1 VNGTAR
7 FKNLY
12 VTESVTF
19 ITPQTFSSVAFEG
32 ITIYN
37 NAVFPGTNS
46 AGAITTAY
54 TQKHIQGISQLY
66 NLEVTGTG
74 VTFSNT
80 ANINV
85 GSSFNSTYAGVSTFA
100 GRLNVSSS
108 TISALTGTAV
118 TYTSGNITTLT
129 GTYAY
134 QNVGIITALAGT
146 AVTYTTGNI
155 TTLSGS
161 NAYYNAGIVTTLS
174 GSSVTYTSATITNLN
189 NIGIST
195 VSTSGIDFKGTSG
208 FTKLIASSTA
218 SGTLALPAATDT
230 LVGKNTSDTLTNKTI
245 AAGSNTI
252 TGLTNTNL
260 SGSAAISNANLANS
274 TISGIALG
282 SNLGDLTLNTH
293 LSYTSGSTYNGSTAR
308 EINVDAKSTWTLGDN
323 SASIVSR
330 DVNGDFAARDIT
342 SRTLTSNIVTGTA
355 PFVVS
360 STTQVSNLNVS
371 YLQGYQTASA
381 NTANSIVLRDGSGNF
396 SAGTISATNLNG
408 TLQYSVSTGT
418 YLSGS
423 FNNSASATI
432 TINATSA
439 NTASTVVARDASG
452 NFSAGTITAT
462 LTGTASALV
471 TGNNYQV
478 NSFGVGTAAS
488 GTAGEIRATNDITAF
503 YSDLRLKE
511 NISPIANAL
520 NKVCSLRGVTYNAND
535 VAASFGYTREEQ
547 VGVIA
552 QEVEKVLP
560 QVVKAAPFDIDVDDD
575 GNEYSRSGENYKTVK
590 YEKIVP
596 LLIEAIKELSE
607 KVRRLEN
614 DPSK

>member
-1 VNGTAR
+1 M
-7 FKNLY
+7 
-12 VTESVTF
+12 
-19 ITPQTFSSVAFEG
+19 
-32 ITIYN
+32 
-37 NAVFPGTNS
+37 
-46 AGAITTAY
+46 
-54 TQKHIQGISQLY
+54 
-66 NLEVTGTG
+66 
-74 VTFSNT
+74 
-80 ANINV
+80 
-85 GSSFNSTYAGVSTFA
+85 
-100 GRLNVSSS
+100 
-108 TISALTGTAV
+108 
-118 TYTSGNITTLT
+118 
-129 GTYAY
+129 
-134 QNVGIITALAGT
+134 
-146 AVTYTTGNI
+146 
-155 TTLSGS
+155 
-161 NAYYNAGIVTTLS
+161 
-174 GSSVTYTSATITNLN
+174 
-189 NIGIST
+189 
-195 VSTSGIDFKGTSG
+195 
-208 FTKLIASSTA
+208 
-218 SGTLALPAATDT
+218 
-230 LVGKNTSDTLTNKTI
+230 
-245 AAGSNTI
+245 
-252 TGLTNTNL
+252 
-260 SGSAAISNANLANS
+260 
-274 TISGIALG
+274 
-282 SNLGDLTLNTH
+282 
-293 LSYTSGSTYNGSTAR
+293 
-308 EINVDAKSTWTLGDN
+308 
-323 SASIVSR
+323 
-330 DVNGDFAARDIT
+330 
-342 SRTLTSNIVTGTA
+342 
-355 PFVVS
+355 
-360 STTQVSNLNVS
+360 
-371 YLQGYQTASA
+371 
-381 NTANSIVLRDGSGNF
+381 
-396 SAGTISATNLNG
+396 
-408 TLQYSVSTGT
+408 
-418 YLSGS
+418 SGS